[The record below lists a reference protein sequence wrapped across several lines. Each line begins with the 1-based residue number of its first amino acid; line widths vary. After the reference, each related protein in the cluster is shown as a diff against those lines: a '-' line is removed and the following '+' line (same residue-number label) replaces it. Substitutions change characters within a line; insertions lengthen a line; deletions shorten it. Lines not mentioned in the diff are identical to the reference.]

1 MFLNFVKSHLFSI
14 TYFIFELQETEQK
27 RKRVFLIKNYEK
39 KFIKKIRRAYF
50 ETKRLQPDNTQ
61 RELESVCQYSSLFG
75 HILNKYNN
83 KKA

>member
-1 MFLNFVKSHLFSI
+1 M
-14 TYFIFELQETEQK
+14 
-27 RKRVFLIKNYEK
+27 IKNYEK